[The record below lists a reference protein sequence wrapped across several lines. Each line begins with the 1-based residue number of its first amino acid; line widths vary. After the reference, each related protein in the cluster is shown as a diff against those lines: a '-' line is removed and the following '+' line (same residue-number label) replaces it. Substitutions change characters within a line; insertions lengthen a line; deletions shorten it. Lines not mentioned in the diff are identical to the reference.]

1 MDTLESGFEY
11 QWKTVV
17 SINDLVIFSYDLKKE
32 KHKYLSTP
40 NSLIEVPS
48 DQPSLKVLKGCWHL
62 FNHRRKTHF
71 VVWLVRELGVDNSWI
86 QLLKVSLD
94 HLQDLG
100 YPRFPT

>member
-1 MDTLESGFEY
+1 MSSSFHTGVTPGNSVVGSGEDSHAI
-11 QWKTVV
+11 Q
-17 SINDLVIFSYDLKKE
+17 KE

-48 DQPSLKVLKGCWHL
+48 DQPSLKVLKGCWRL